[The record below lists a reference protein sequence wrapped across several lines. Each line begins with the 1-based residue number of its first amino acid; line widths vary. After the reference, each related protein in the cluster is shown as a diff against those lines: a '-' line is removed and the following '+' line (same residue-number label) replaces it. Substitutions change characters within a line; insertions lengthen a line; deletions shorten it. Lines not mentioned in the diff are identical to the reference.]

1 MQAGLDV
8 IRQDDLGGGVQRR
21 PHGGELDQD
30 VRTVP
35 AFFHHTPYRPDVP
48 LRAFE
53 ALDYRLALLMLVLV
67 VMAVDVLIRLRVH
80 MAL

>member
-1 MQAGLDV
+1 M

-30 VRTVP
+30 VGAVP

-48 LRAFE
+48 LCAFE
-53 ALDYRLALLMLVLV
+53 ALDYRLTLLMLVLV
-67 VMAVDVLIRLRVH
+67 GMAVNVRTRLRVR

>member
-1 MQAGLDV
+1 
-8 IRQDDLGGGVQRR
+8 
-21 PHGGELDQD
+21 
-30 VRTVP
+30 
-35 AFFHHTPYRPDVP
+35 VP